1 MELPKVLESLLDT
14 LLRDNHLTSWQIFD
28 EKSNNVVVK
37 LRFGPGH
44 FDQAIPGSHRA
55 AYRRKAPSQMKRDE
69 QRLAIHKQKANNEP
83 IVHNLETT
91 PTPPS
96 VTEGQT
102 KCQRVTRSR
111 IRNTPAEQV
120 RDDSYIQ
127 EHQYDISIM
136 SMASDPQVDESLLSM
151 PSVSTPVMAGPVRVE
166 RDCITPATGSDA
178 CHAKQIHVPDESELH
193 YMDSSEEDEQP
204 EENRCSCTLCEYGPG
219 DKDGTCRGPHY
230 LCTKHTDMCG
240 GEWWMCDLCKSDGFD
255 RAHRKHMT
263 LRTDKIC
270 EPLSNFI

>member
-1 MELPKVLESLLDT
+1 M
-14 LLRDNHLTSWQIFD
+14 
-28 EKSNNVVVK
+28 
-37 LRFGPGH
+37 
-44 FDQAIPGSHRA
+44 
-55 AYRRKAPSQMKRDE
+55 
-69 QRLAIHKQKANNEP
+69 
-83 IVHNLETT
+83 
-91 PTPPS
+91 S

-102 KCQRVTRSR
+102 KCQRITRSR

-120 RDDSYIQ
+120 REDSYVQ

-136 SMASDPQVDESLLSM
+136 SMASDPPVDESLLSM
-151 PSVSTPVMAGPVRVE
+151 PSMSTPVMAGPVRVE

-178 CHAKQIHVPDESELH
+178 S
-193 YMDSSEEDEQP
+193 DSSEEYEQP

-270 EPLSNFI
+270 EPLSKY

>member
-44 FDQAIPGSHRA
+44 FDQAIQGSHRA
-55 AYRRKAPSQMKRDE
+55 APSQMKRDE
-69 QRLAIHKQKANNEP
+69 QRLAVHKQKANNEP
-83 IVHNLETT
+83 SVHNLETE

-111 IRNTPAEQV
+111 IRNTPTEQV
-120 RDDSYIQ
+120 RDDSYVQ

-136 SMASDPQVDESLLSM
+136 SMASDPQVDASLLSM
-151 PSVSTPVMAGPVRVE
+151 PSVSTPVIAGPVRVE
-166 RDCITPATGSDA
+166 RDCITPATGS
-178 CHAKQIHVPDESELH
+178 VSDESQL
-193 YMDSSEEDEQP
+193 YSMDSSEEYEQP
-204 EENRCSCTLCEYGPG
+204 EENRCSCTLCKYGPG
-219 DKDGTCRGPHY
+219 DKDGICRGPHY

-263 LRTDKIC
+263 LRTDK
-270 EPLSNFI
+270 